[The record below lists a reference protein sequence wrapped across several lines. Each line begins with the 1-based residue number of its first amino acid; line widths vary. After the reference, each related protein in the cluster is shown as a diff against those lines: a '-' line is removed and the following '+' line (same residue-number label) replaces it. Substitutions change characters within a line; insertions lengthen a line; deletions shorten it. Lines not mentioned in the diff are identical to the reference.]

1 MLKKTDDPALDWAL
15 RAYGVVTVPATVL
28 VVVWADL
35 PVKYSTAQTIWI
47 SLLIGTISGVLVGC
61 LVFIAV
67 GFYQWHAEEQRQ
79 IQEQERDVQ
88 RRADNARDLG
98 PHYASIVEATLAAVR
113 YDIGESEAA
122 GAGLLGDI
130 DFDADI
136 RGITDN
142 LRKAHG
148 LQKVADALAA
158 LDRPSAEDRKI
169 LAEAKATV
177 AKLETAA
184 LNRVQLIAQCATEA
198 QLVDKSLHDERQDA
212 KTSAQRAELHATLA
226 AMLYGIEATPDT
238 TPTDSAADGV
248 LLRVRAYRDI
258 KTQIRLIRD

>member
-15 RAYGVVTVPATVL
+15 RAYGVVTVLATVL

-67 GFYQWHAEEQRQ
+67 ELWPAQEQRE
-79 IQEQERDVQ
+79 IQEQERDVR
-88 RRADNARDLG
+88 RRADIARELG
-98 PHYASIVEATLAAVR
+98 PHYASIVETTLAAVR
-113 YDIGESEAA
+113 HDIRESEAA
-122 GAGLLGDI
+122 SAGLLGDI

-148 LQKVADALAA
+148 LQNVAATLAA
-158 LDRPSAEDRKI
+158 LDKPTAEDHKI

-184 LNRVQLIAQCATEA
+184 LNRAQLIAKCATEA

-212 KTSAQRAELHATLA
+212 KASAQRAELHAKLA

-248 LLRVRAYRDI
+248 LLRVQAYRDI